1 MQIAQ
6 TKGIYKMII
15 DASSCFAAK
24 TIATE
29 VQRNVGE
36 DWVVQVEYSCEN
48 GNSYEWTDIAFNII
62 EKKTGIKHE
71 IPPSALGIECND
83 NICEC

>member
-1 MQIAQ
+1 
-6 TKGIYKMII
+6 MII